1 MSQERPV
8 RAGIYAE
15 SGAHVSVEQLVVVGG
30 VGFGLRPP
38 TRPIGDS
45 ESVVEALRPGAAVV
59 PVGGESTAL
68 LAALTAWRA
77 APHTLAVAVLRGPA
91 GSGKTRVASEF
102 AASSTQAGW
111 LAGFVDE
118 SASGRV
124 IESPSPTL
132 FVVDYAEAAPSTVIR
147 SLLALRQAQDVARRL
162 VLLVRAPKSTKSI
175 IDELLVFADS
185 TSDRDD
191 VRRELRA
198 ATEFS
203 LIDEFAPSTSAL
215 ADLYQRALIAFAR
228 LPSLS
233 HGRTPSMSVPVHI
246 GRPPYTTPLM
256 ISAAAMLRVLE
267 GKEGSLTAD
276 DVLDEV
282 LAHERRYWA
291 RRVEEMRV
299 AIEPRRRDLAGAV
312 FTVAPGGDRAEAQ
325 ALLKALPGLAD
336 DALATERDKIA
347 GWWLS
352 TYPDG
357 RDRVRP
363 VEPDLI
369 GERLIASILGG
380 EGDESSGVDV
390 LLAVAGYASAG
401 GRRALLRTLTRAA
414 PESAI
419 LASHLHELLASQLSA
434 FVGDV
439 KAEGRR
445 VDQPELVANT
455 LALAVSRLG
464 KLADADQAAAE
475 LTARPRPAD
484 TPASL
489 RPLIAALA
497 RVGAASLG
505 EREPVR
511 RAAALSLEAT
521 MAGLIGRPQDALD
534 AAVEAVRIRRAL
546 AAREP
551 KVYRPSLAQALSTLS
566 NRLSDIGR
574 RPEARAAAEEAVQ
587 LISRLVVAGRRSSR
601 VDLGVSLNTLAAARA
616 AAGDDPGALEAA
628 ERAVSVFKELS
639 DEPGGEVFLGDYA
652 MTLTTM
658 ANRLNNDGEFERAR
672 DAAEQSLAIRRRLAE
687 NDPDLQEP
695 NIALC
700 LNNLA
705 MIYAHLNRLE
715 DAFAASSAAVEA
727 RRRLAAR
734 APEIYS
740 LSLAR
745 ALSTHGNR
753 AGALKRDDD
762 AVEFTREAVA
772 VLDELAKRRRQAI
785 LPELAGALNNYSAA
799 LQRQKRHEEAIV
811 PAERAVACYDELV
824 GEGELAHADS
834 RAAGLRT
841 LAAAYAGA
849 HRLGDAVAAGE
860 CELAIRERLAELP
873 AAVHRA
879 QLARCLNTLAELV
892 EGDGDL
898 DRAKR
903 LRERASDI
911 ETAQA

>member
-1 MSQERPV
+1 MSQERSV
-8 RAGIYAE
+8 RAGVYAE

-38 TRPIGDS
+38 ARPIDDT

-59 PVGGESTAL
+59 PVGDESAAL
-68 LAALTAWRA
+68 LAALAAWRDA
-77 APHTLAVAVLRGPA
+77 GHPLAVGVLRGPA

-102 AASSTQAGW
+102 AAGSAQAGW
-111 LAGFVDE
+111 LAGFVDD
-118 SASGRV
+118 SAGRGV

-147 SLLALRQAQDVARRL
+147 ALLALRQAQDMPRRL
-162 VLLVRAPKSTKSI
+162 LLLVRAPKSTKAI

-203 LIDEFAPSTSAL
+203 FIDEFAPSVGAL

-233 HGRTPSMSVPVHI
+233 RGRGPSMSVPVHI

-256 ISAAAMLRVLE
+256 VSAAAALRVLE

-312 FTVAPGGDRAEAQ
+312 FTVAPGGDRADAQ

-369 GERLIASILGG
+369 GERLIASLLGG
-380 EGDESSGVDV
+380 EGDESAGVDV
-390 LLAVAGYASAG
+390 LLAVAGYASAA

-414 PESAI
+414 PESAV
-419 LASHLHELLASQLSA
+419 LAGRLHDLLAAQLPA

-439 KAEGRR
+439 KAEARR
-445 VDQPELVANT
+445 VDQPEPVANT
-455 LALAVSRLG
+455 LAIAVSQLG
-464 KLADADQAAAE
+464 TLVDADQVAAE
-475 LTARPRPAD
+475 LTAQPRSAD

-489 RPLIAALA
+489 RPLITALA

-505 EREPVR
+505 EGESVR

-521 MAGLIGRPQDALD
+521 MSGLIGRPQDALD

-546 AAREP
+546 AARESEL
-551 KVYRPSLAQALSTLS
+551 YQPSLAQSLSTLS
-566 NRLSDIGR
+566 NRLSDVGR
-574 RPEARAAAEEAVQ
+574 RPEARAAAEEAVR
-587 LISRLVVAGRRSSR
+587 LIDRLVADGRQSSR

-639 DEPGGEVFLGDYA
+639 DEPGGEVYLGDYA
-652 MTLTTM
+652 MTLTTLG
-658 ANRLNNDGEFERAR
+658 NRLNNDGEFERAR
-672 DAAEQSLAIRRRLAE
+672 DVAEQSLAIRRRLAE
-687 NDPDLQEP
+687 DDPDLQEP

-705 MIYAHLNRLE
+705 MIYANLDRLD
-715 DAFAASSAAVEA
+715 DAFEASSAAVEA

-734 APEIYS
+734 APDVYS
-740 LSLAR
+740 LGLAR

-753 AGALKRDDD
+753 AGALRRDDD
-762 AVEFTREAVA
+762 AVEFTRQSVA

-799 LQRQKRHEEAIV
+799 LQRQKRYEEAIA
-811 PAERAVACYDELV
+811 PAERAAACYDELV
-824 GEGELAHADS
+824 EEGELAYADS

-841 LAAAYAGA
+841 LAAAYGGA
-849 HRLGDAVAAGE
+849 HRLDDAVATGE
-860 CELAIRERLAELP
+860 RELAIRERLAELP
-873 AAVHRA
+873 AAAHRV
-879 QLARCLNTLAELV
+879 QLARCLNSLAELV
-892 EGDGDL
+892 EGNGDP
-898 DRAKR
+898 DRAAR
-903 LRERASDI
+903 LRGRAGEIHNAAS
-911 ETAQA
+911 